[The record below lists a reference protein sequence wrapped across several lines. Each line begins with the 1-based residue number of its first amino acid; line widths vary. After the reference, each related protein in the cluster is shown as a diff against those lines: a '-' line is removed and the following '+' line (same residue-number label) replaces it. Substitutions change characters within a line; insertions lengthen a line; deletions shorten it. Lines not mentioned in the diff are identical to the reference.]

1 MSGLTD
7 TSRAVRLDGH
17 LGRIMLVAT
26 ATDWSNVVRDRRLD
40 LGMSQSALGAKI
52 GMSRQWVVRFENG
65 NAAVATIDHVTRI
78 ADALDLE
85 IDVVGV

>member
-1 MSGLTD
+1 
-7 TSRAVRLDGH
+7 
-17 LGRIMLVAT
+17 MLVAT